1 MWGVSPFSFVGTEI
15 KTSRTTTTAVDV
27 AFAATFDYQAAIDS
41 SDGVSL
47 FDNGTREPDR
57 IITDAEARQS
67 LIRGAIELCR
77 QGTATSDRV
86 LDANIPLDPDKTKN
100 PDYPTTDTVDFY
112 IRVRFLWLPCFL
124 ETFALLFCFLWLF
137 FRNC

>member
-1 MWGVSPFSFVGTEI
+1 MSPFSFVGTEI

-77 QGTATSDRV
+77 QGTATTDRV
-86 LDANIPLDPDKTKN
+86 LDANIPLDPDDPMNTN
-100 PDYPTTDTVDFY
+100 SRYG
-112 IRVRFLWLPCFL
+112 RFLHWI
-124 ETFALLFCFLWLF
+124 LW
-137 FRNC
+137 RQRDRS